1 MSSKIILIAVAVFF
15 GVMGKNLSMEDFA
28 AWCKL
33 VLKECHF
40 NDHAGEC
47 EVVRFTAQF
56 FFILDKAKALPNR
69 IGSQSG

>member
-56 FFILDKAKALPNR
+56 FLFWTRPKHSPIE
-69 IGSQSG
+69 

>member
-15 GVMGKNLSMEDFA
+15 GVVGKNLSMEDFA

-33 VLKECHF
+33 V
-40 NDHAGEC
+40 HAGEC

-56 FFILDKAKALPNR
+56 VLFWTRPNHSL
-69 IGSQSG
+69 IE